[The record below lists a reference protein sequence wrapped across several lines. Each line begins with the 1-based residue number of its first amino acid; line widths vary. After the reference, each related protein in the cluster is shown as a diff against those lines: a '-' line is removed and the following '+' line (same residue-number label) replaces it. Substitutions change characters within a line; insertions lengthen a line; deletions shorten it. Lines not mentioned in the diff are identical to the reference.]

1 MQLALL
7 LTQILA
13 LVCATPDSMIDAP
26 QFADAVNSFDIASEF
41 ANDEWYANQVDIYS
55 DQLVAIEAIRLL
67 ITRLQTRVDRAEE
80 QIHHN
85 DAEIEI
91 NTGEIY
97 ANQWDSLQ
105 NDADITSIELDIA
118 DLEACL
124 ERQHHEEELNRGVL
138 ELYCHQH
145 AYVTN
150 IMPECLPILVPET
163 RIQYGFDIESGY
175 QNWTLNPDW

>member
-1 MQLALL
+1 MAYAGHDFGHM
-7 LTQILA
+7 TG
-13 LVCATPDSMIDAP
+13 DSV
-26 QFADAVNSFDIASEF
+26 FADAVNSFDITSEF
-41 ANDEWYANQVDIYS
+41 TNNEWYANQVDIYS

-67 ITRLQTRVDRAEE
+67 IERLQARCDRCEE
-80 QIHHN
+80 EIKLN

-105 NDADITSIELDIA
+105 NDADITTIELDIA
-118 DLEACL
+118 DLEDCL
-124 ERQHHEEELNRGVL
+124 ARQQVEEELNRGVL

-150 IMPECLPILVPET
+150 IMPECIPILVPDT
-163 RIQYGFDIESGY
+163 RLIYGYDYESGY
-175 QNWTLNPDW
+175 QNWTVNQDW